1 MSLPWV
7 AWGLGCASKKGTK
20 PMQAAPIDTTDAV
33 PVEVNAR
40 WPLAKTKVAP
50 ENMREPASTGKRHQG
65 HALTVPSCCA

>member
-1 MSLPWV
+1 
-7 AWGLGCASKKGTK
+7 
-20 PMQAAPIDTTDAV
+20 MQAAPIDTTDAV